1 MKSRLC
7 VQMQFDVTL
16 VIIKLLNSLMSGDVF
31 NVHLIILVL
40 ILTVT
45 NCAFVVLAVFSMS
58 LNCPCVAAA

>member
-31 NVHLIILVL
+31 NCSPHHTSADSDSYKL
-40 ILTVT
+40 
-45 NCAFVVLAVFSMS
+45 CF
-58 LNCPCVAAA
+58 CGPCSVQHVS